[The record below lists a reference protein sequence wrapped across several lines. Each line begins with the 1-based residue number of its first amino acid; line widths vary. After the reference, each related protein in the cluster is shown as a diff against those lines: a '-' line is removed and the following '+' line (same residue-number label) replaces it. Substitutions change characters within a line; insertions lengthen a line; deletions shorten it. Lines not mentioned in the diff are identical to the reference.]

1 MWSRESSSCLAFTFS
16 RSLLLCSPL
25 SERLEQAKLE
35 RHRSDLV
42 DILVCLRYL
51 KPGSHMPPLHL
62 GHGGR
67 YYQGYCSNMRTKAA
81 GNVAPPSLYCRHAC
95 EVVDCEQSLMSFFF
109 AKLLHAKP
117 KHASSE
123 LSREPREMRA
133 SRLNPLLSYFEKI
146 AHMSVV

>member
-1 MWSRESSSCLAFTFS
+1 
-16 RSLLLCSPL
+16 
-25 SERLEQAKLE
+25 
-35 RHRSDLV
+35 
-42 DILVCLRYL
+42 
-51 KPGSHMPPLHL
+51 MPPLHL

-109 AKLLHAKP
+109 AKLMHAKP

-133 SRLNPLLSYFEKI
+133 SRLNPLCYNK
-146 AHMSVV
+146 VVVCNRAG